1 MNTHLR
7 SADPQLPLSL
17 LFLAVVENAR
27 HERHMRVAESEQ
39 DEIREFER
47 LLEEP
52 ERWDG
57 MV

>member
-1 MNTHLR
+1 MNTYLR

-27 HERHMRVAESEQ
+27 QERHKRSADAEQ

-47 LLEEP
+47 TLEEP